1 MQSEKYRTQIKMNNN
16 CNCLTFEYKTKN
28 CPDEESKSVF
38 HKIIQFLLPN
48 SKTISDNDCKNS
60 KTILG
65 GKWVI
70 WPPHG
75 NCALYSMFCFICV
88 SAWII
93 LYSVSKE
100 QSSPGGN
107 LFSLLVLF
115 AGAVIGGHIFS
126 LIRLPPLLGM
136 LIVGGLLSNVP
147 GIRVVGLSIDPKWSA
162 SLRKIA
168 LTVILLRA
176 GLGLD
181 PVALRKLSLTVL
193 RVALVPCLFE
203 VATNAVSAHLLLGMP
218 WTWSFMLGFALSAV
232 SPAVVV
238 PSLLTL
244 ADSGYGLDKGIPTL
258 VIAAATIDDV
268 FNITGF
274 GVLLGIVFS
283 QGELALTIAKGP
295 LEMLLGIAYGA
306 IFGVFLWYFPSKD
319 SVNKTFYRSVLL
331 VGFGLVAIY
340 GSPLAHLP
348 GAGPLGCLA
357 VGFVA
362 AFGWRNER
370 KKDENDTVAEVTGI
384 LWMLFQPFLFG
395 LIGAAVKSEQIH
407 DLSSL
412 GLGTAVIA
420 VGQTLRMGAAV
431 LSVLGTE
438 FSKKE
443 RLFIAIAR
451 FPKATVQA
459 AIGGLALDMAL
470 ADNNLEFIRHGTVV
484 LTTAVLSIII
494 TAPIGALAIAL
505 LGPRLLNKL
514 DRQTTD
520 EADAECSEDL
530 ENVSMLPMTPDPE
543 NTIKIEMS

>member
-1 MQSEKYRTQIKMNNN
+1 MSNGQYYVECQGNT
-16 CNCLTFEYKTKN
+16 
-28 CPDEESKSVF
+28 SKSLDNERKSIVN
-38 HKIIQFLLPN
+38 KIVNALLPS
-48 SKTISDNDCKNS
+48 SKTTKDADRSGSLNTCSGESVPLIFRGRCAQYAQFC
-60 KTILG
+60 
-65 GKWVI
+65 VI
-70 WPPHG
+70 
-75 NCALYSMFCFICV
+75 CASV
-88 SAWII
+88 WIV
-93 LYSVSKE
+93 LFSVSGE
-100 QSSPGGN
+100 QSLPGGN

-115 AGAVIGGHIFS
+115 AGAVAGGHVFS
-126 LIRLPPLLGM
+126 LIHLPPLLGM
-136 LIVGGLLSNVP
+136 LIVGGLLSNIP
-147 GIRVVGLSIDPKWSA
+147 GVKVVGLGIDPKWSA

-181 PVALRKLSLTVL
+181 PVALRKLSLTVF
-193 RVALVPCLFE
+193 RVALIPCLFE
-203 VATNAVSAHLLLGMP
+203 GAANAVAARLLLDMP
-218 WTWSFMLGFALSAV
+218 WDWAFMLGFALTAV

-244 ADSGYGLDKGIPTL
+244 SDAGYGLDKGIPTL

-295 LEMLLGIAYGA
+295 LEMLLGIVYGLV
-306 IFGVFLWYFPSKD
+306 FGVFLWYFPSKD
-319 SVNKTFYRSVLL
+319 NDNVSFYRTVTLL
-331 VGFGLVAIY
+331 GFGLVAVF
-340 GSPLAHLP
+340 GSSMIDLS
-348 GAGPLGCLA
+348 GAGPLGCLT
-357 VGFVA
+357 VGLVA
-362 AFGWRNER
+362 AFGWRKQRQAGE
-370 KKDENDTVAEVTGI
+370 KDQVAMASGV

-407 DLSSL
+407 DVRSL

-420 VGQTLRMGAAV
+420 VGQSVRIGASV

-438 FSKKE
+438 FSTKE
-443 RLFIAIAR
+443 RLFIAMAR

-470 ADNNLEFIRHGTVV
+470 AGDNPEFVRLGTTV

-505 LGPRLLNKL
+505 SGPRFLNKL
-514 DRQTTD
+514 DRKCT
-520 EADAECSEDL
+520 DL
-530 ENVSMLPMTPDPE
+530 ENSESTNHPENAAMLPSDSEQLVVTMET
-543 NTIKIEMS
+543 TH

>member
-1 MQSEKYRTQIKMNNN
+1 MSNGQYYVECQGNT
-16 CNCLTFEYKTKN
+16 
-28 CPDEESKSVF
+28 SKSLDNERKSIVN
-38 HKIIQFLLPN
+38 KIVNALLPS
-48 SKTISDNDCKNS
+48 SKTTKDADRSGSLNTCSGESVPLIFRGRCAQYAQFC
-60 KTILG
+60 
-65 GKWVI
+65 VI
-70 WPPHG
+70 
-75 NCALYSMFCFICV
+75 CASV
-88 SAWII
+88 WIV
-93 LYSVSKE
+93 LFSVSGE
-100 QSSPGGN
+100 QSLPGGN

-115 AGAVIGGHIFS
+115 AGAVAGGHVFS
-126 LIRLPPLLGM
+126 LIHLPPLLGM
-136 LIVGGLLSNVP
+136 LIVGGLLSNIP
-147 GIRVVGLSIDPKWSA
+147 GVKVVGLGIDPKWSA

-181 PVALRKLSLTVL
+181 PVALRKLSLTVF
-193 RVALVPCLFE
+193 RVALIPCLFE
-203 VATNAVSAHLLLGMP
+203 VAANAVAARLLLDMP
-218 WTWSFMLGFALSAV
+218 WDWAFMLGFALTAV

-244 ADSGYGLDKGIPTL
+244 SDAGYGLDKGIPTL

-295 LEMLLGIAYGA
+295 LEMLLGIVYGLV
-306 IFGVFLWYFPSKD
+306 FGVFLWYFPSKD
-319 SVNKTFYRSVLL
+319 NDNVSFYRTVTLL
-331 VGFGLVAIY
+331 GFGLVAVF
-340 GSPLAHLP
+340 GSSMIDLS
-348 GAGPLGCLA
+348 GAGPLGCLT
-357 VGFVA
+357 VGLVA
-362 AFGWRNER
+362 AFGWRKQRQAGE
-370 KKDENDTVAEVTGI
+370 KDQVALASGV

-407 DLSSL
+407 DVRSL

-420 VGQTLRMGAAV
+420 VGQSVRIGASV

-438 FSKKE
+438 FSTKE
-443 RLFIAIAR
+443 RLFIAMAR

-470 ADNNLEFIRHGTVV
+470 AGDNPEFVRLGTTV

-505 LGPRLLNKL
+505 SGPRFLNKL
-514 DRQTTD
+514 DRKCT
-520 EADAECSEDL
+520 DL
-530 ENVSMLPMTPDPE
+530 ENNESSNHPENAAMLPSDSEQLVVTMET
-543 NTIKIEMS
+543 TH

>member
-1 MQSEKYRTQIKMNNN
+1 MDNN
-16 CNCLTFEYKTKN
+16 CNCLTFECKTKN
-28 CPDEESKSVF
+28 CPDEESKTVF
-38 HKIIQFLLPN
+38 HKILHVLLPN
-48 SKTISDNDCKNS
+48 SKTVSDSDCNTS
-60 KTILG
+60 KKIFG
-65 GKWVI
+65 GKRVI
-70 WPPHG
+70 CPPHG
-75 NCALYSMFCFICV
+75 NCALYTMFSFICV
-88 SAWII
+88 STWII

-107 LFSLLVLF
+107 LFSLFVLF
-115 AGAVIGGHIFS
+115 TGAVIGGHIFS

-147 GIRVVGLSIDPKWSA
+147 GVKVVGLAIDPKWSA

-203 VATNAVSAHLLLGMP
+203 VAANAVTANLLLAMP

-238 PSLLTL
+238 PSLLNL

-295 LEMLLGIAYGA
+295 LETLLGISYGA
-306 IFGVFLWYFPSKD
+306 VFGVFLWYFPSKD
-319 SVNKTFYRSVLL
+319 SVNRTFYRAVLL
-331 VGFGLVAIY
+331 VGFGLVAIF
-340 GSPLAHLP
+340 GSPLVQLP
-348 GAGPLGCLA
+348 GAGPLGCLT

-362 AFGWRNER
+362 AFGWRKER
-370 KKDENDTVAEVTGI
+370 NKDENDTVAEVTGV

-420 VGQTLRMGAAV
+420 VGQTIRIGAAV

-438 FSKKE
+438 FSTKE
-443 RLFIAIAR
+443 RIFIAIAR

-470 ADNNLEFIRHGTVV
+470 ADNNQELIRHGTVV

-494 TAPIGALAIAL
+494 TAPIGALVIAL
-505 LGPRLLNKL
+505 SGPRLLNKL

-520 EADAECSEDL
+520 ETDAECTDDM
-530 ENVSMLPMTPDPE
+530 ENASMLQMTSEPQS
-543 NTIKIEMS
+543 TIQIEMS

>member
-1 MQSEKYRTQIKMNNN
+1 MSNGQYYVECQGNT
-16 CNCLTFEYKTKN
+16 
-28 CPDEESKSVF
+28 SKSPDNERKSIV
-38 HKIIQFLLPN
+38 HKIVNALLPS
-48 SKTISDNDCKNS
+48 SKSTQDADRSGSLNTCSGESVPLIFRGRCAQYAQFC
-60 KTILG
+60 
-65 GKWVI
+65 VI
-70 WPPHG
+70 
-75 NCALYSMFCFICV
+75 CASV
-88 SAWII
+88 WIV
-93 LYSVSKE
+93 LFSVSGE
-100 QSSPGGN
+100 QSLPGGN

-115 AGAVIGGHIFS
+115 AGAVAGGHVFS
-126 LIRLPPLLGM
+126 LIHLPPLLGM
-136 LIVGGLLSNVP
+136 LIVGGLLSNIP
-147 GIRVVGLSIDPKWSA
+147 GVKVVGLGIDPKWSA

-181 PVALRKLSLTVL
+181 PVALRKLSLTVF
-193 RVALVPCLFE
+193 RVALIPCLFE
-203 VATNAVSAHLLLGMP
+203 VAANAVAARILLEMP
-218 WTWSFMLGFALSAV
+218 WDWAFMLGFALTAV

-244 ADSGYGLDKGIPTL
+244 SDAGYGLDKGIPTL

-295 LEMLLGIAYGA
+295 LEMLLGIVYGLV
-306 IFGVFLWYFPSKD
+306 FGVFLWYFPSKD
-319 SVNKTFYRSVLL
+319 NDNVSFYRTVTLL
-331 VGFGLVAIY
+331 GFGLVAVF
-340 GSPLAHLP
+340 GSSMIDLS
-348 GAGPLGCLA
+348 GAGPLGCLT
-357 VGFVA
+357 VGLVA
-362 AFGWRNER
+362 AFGWRKQRQAGE
-370 KKDENDTVAEVTGI
+370 KDQVAMASGV

-407 DLSSL
+407 DVRSL

-420 VGQTLRMGAAV
+420 VGQSVRIGASV

-438 FSKKE
+438 FSTKE
-443 RLFIAIAR
+443 RLFIAMAR

-470 ADNNLEFIRHGTVV
+470 AGDNPEFVRLGTTV

-505 LGPRLLNKL
+505 SGPRFLNKL
-514 DRQTTD
+514 DRKCT
-520 EADAECSEDL
+520 DL
-530 ENVSMLPMTPDPE
+530 ENSESTNHPENAAMLPSDSE
-543 NTIKIEMS
+543 QIVVTIETTH